1 MNVNF
6 QKTEDQ
12 LAVINVKVGPE
23 DYIGEFKKELNKI
36 KSKAS
41 FKGFRAGKVPAS
53 YVKKMYG
60 KAILQDIVI
69 KMVQEKINEHIET
82 LDDKLIGYP
91 ISTDSSPTVTF
102 DEMEEGE
109 YEFELEVGLE
119 PKFEIAGM
127 DEATVIE
134 RYVVEPSDETV
145 KSALTRM
152 LKSNPTQI
160 NPETDI
166 QEKDILELEIKQL
179 DDDLVINKFSMPV
192 DKIADDVVKQD
203 LLGKDVGYTFEC
215 DIYKLEDV
223 KEEFVHQHFLGL
235 DPEDDAES
243 LGRVFRTEV
252 VGITRAVDAELNQAF
267 YDKMFDEGDVTSEE
281 EALQKIKTVI
291 KESYAPQIKSLVERD
306 LYNNLLETNNISLPE
321 GFIFRWVKSKEE
333 NQDKE
338 YTDDEKKEILKSIK
352 WSIISNKIVEE
363 NEIKVEKEDLEAS
376 FKKQIQGMFRGYP
389 MEDAMLDSL
398 VPRMMSDEKAVSDT
412 YNQLMTARIF
422 ELVENKVT
430 VKDLPI
436 DEEDFIAKIEALNEE
451 LSRNEKNALGE
462 EE

>member
-12 LAVINVKVGPE
+12 LAVINVQVGPE

-36 KSKAS
+36 KGKAS

-69 KMVQEKINEHIET
+69 KMVQEKINEHIES
-82 LDDKLIGYP
+82 LEDKLIGYP
-91 ISTDSSPTVTF
+91 ISTEGSPIVTF
-102 DEMEEGE
+102 EEMEEGE

-119 PKFEIAGM
+119 PSFEIAGM
-127 DEATVIE
+127 DESTTIE
-134 RYVVEPSDETV
+134 KYVVEPSDEAAKT
-145 KSALTRM
+145 ALDKM
-152 LKSNPTQI
+152 LASNPSQI

-166 QEKDILELEIKQL
+166 QDKDVLELEIKLL
-179 DDDLVINKFSMPV
+179 DDDLVINKFSIPV
-192 DKIADDVVKQD
+192 DKIADDAVKQD

-235 DPEDDAES
+235 APEDDAES
-243 LGRVFRTEV
+243 LGRIYRTEV
-252 VGITRAVDAELNQAF
+252 VGITRAVDAELNQEF
-267 YDKMFDEGDVTSEE
+267 FDKIFEGEDVTSEE
-281 EALQKIKTVI
+281 EALEVI
-291 KESYAPQIKSLVERD
+291 KKMIKANYEPQIKSLVERD
-306 LYNNLLETNNISLPE
+306 LFNNLLESNDLSLPE

-333 NQDKE
+333 NQDKVWS
-338 YTDDEKKEILKSIK
+338 DDEKKEILKSIK

-389 MEDAMLDSL
+389 MGDDMLDSL

-422 ELVENKVT
+422 EVVESKVT
-430 VKDLPI
+430 VKDQPI
-436 DEEDFIAKIEALNEE
+436 SEDDFIAKIEALNKE
-451 LSRNEKNALGE
+451 LSNGGEDLFGE

>member
-430 VKDLPI
+430 IKDLPI
-436 DEEDFIAKIEALNEE
+436 GDDDFNAKIEALNEE

>member
-12 LAVINVKVGPE
+12 LAIINVKVGPE

-41 FKGFRAGKVPAS
+41 FKGFRAGKVPTS

-82 LDDKLIGYP
+82 LDEKLIGYP
-91 ISTDSSPTVTF
+91 ISTEGSPIVTF
-102 DEMEEGE
+102 DEMDEGE

-119 PKFEIAGM
+119 PTFEIAGM

-134 RYVVEPSDETV
+134 RFVVEPNHEAAKT
-145 KSALTRM
+145 ALDKM
-152 LKSNPTQI
+152 LASNPTQI

-166 QEKDILELEIKQL
+166 QEKDVLELEIKQL
-179 DDDLVINKFSMPV
+179 EDDLVINKFSIPV
-192 DKIADDVVKQD
+192 DKIVDEAVKQD
-203 LLGKDVGYTFEC
+203 LIGKDVGYTFEC

-235 DPEDDAES
+235 EPEDDAES
-243 LGRVFRTEV
+243 LGRVFKTEV

-267 YDKMFDEGDVTSEE
+267 FDRVFEGEEVTSED
-281 EALQKIKTVI
+281 EAIEVI
-291 KESYAPQIKSLVERD
+291 KKMIKANYEPQIKSLVERD
-306 LYNNLLETNNISLPE
+306 LFNNLLESNNLSLPE
-321 GFIFRWVKSKEE
+321 GFILRWVKSKEE

-338 YTDDEKKEILKSIK
+338 LSEEEKKEILKSIK
-352 WSIISNKIVEE
+352 WSVISNKIVEE

-389 MEDAMLDSL
+389 MGDEMLDSL

-422 ELVENKVT
+422 DLVESKVT

-436 DEEDFIAKIEALNEE
+436 NEDDFIAKIEALNEE
-451 LSRNEKNALGE
+451 LNRSGADTAGE